1 MHFKYKKNTNY
12 GYEDVKRF
20 TVLTL
25 TKRKLKSI
33 YLYQK
38 KYISEQRILPDIE
51 KGHFLLI
58 NRSIH
63 EADIIIPDIYTHS
76 KRTSNCMK

>member
-38 KYISEQRILPDIE
+38 K
-51 KGHFLLI
+51 
-58 NRSIH
+58 
-63 EADIIIPDIYTHS
+63 
-76 KRTSNCMK
+76 